1 MSYLI
6 ISIQL
11 GNQGFLDIMEKGAS
25 KNLKVRLYNTLE
37 ESFDYRMFILGQLW
51 KLINDKLV
59 NKSKLWK
66 PRDEWSLKPAEN
78 SMFYIENASKLEV
91 LEFVDDTI
99 IVEKLVENN
108 PAQMWE
114 IVNEGVANNEGY
126 FTLKNSSS
134 QKVLTVVS
142 ARSLEMKGIHFYKS
156 EITSLKF
163 TSSTF
168 VIC

>member
-1 MSYLI
+1 M
-6 ISIQL
+6 
-11 GNQGFLDIMEKGAS
+11 
-25 KNLKVRLYNTLE
+25 KVRLYNTAE
-37 ESFDYRMFILGQLW
+37 ESFDYKIFILGQLW

-66 PRDEWSLKPAEN
+66 PQDEWSLKPAEN

-91 LEFVDDTI
+91 LGFVDDTI

-114 IVNEGVANNEGY
+114 IFNEGVANNEGY

>member
-25 KNLKVRLYNTLE
+25 KNLKVRLYNTAE
-37 ESFDYRMFILGQLW
+37 ESFDYKMFILGQLW

-66 PRDEWSLKPAEN
+66 PRDEWTFKPAEN

-91 LEFVDDTI
+91 LGVIDDTI

-114 IVNEGVANNEGY
+114 IDNEGVANNEGY

-134 QKVLTVVS
+134 QKFLTAVS
-142 ARSLEMKGIHFYKS
+142 ARNLEMKG
-156 EITSLKF
+156 
-163 TSSTF
+163 TF
-168 VIC
+168 S